1 MLNDSDAGEGQ
12 RDLFNA
18 ETTWFHLFRTMFTNG
33 DIKAIGPYAF
43 TIYCAIKAHASF
55 HTGEAFPGVDRL
67 VELTGISPAQ
77 VKRVLL
83 VLEKAGYLNIA
94 KKGRSNQYTLREK
107 VAIQDAH
114 GRPAAVATW
123 DYLPKSV
130 QDAMA
135 DLRNVLV
142 TGDFAG
148 AKIVQI
154 QHMTVNVNYGSG
166 TQINVDMSKSDLATK
181 DEIKQIIK
189 QAARQGDR
197 INLRDSDE
205 EF

>member
-1 MLNDSDAGEGQ
+1 MDDHQ
-12 RDLFNA
+12 PDLFNA

-33 DIKAIGPYAF
+33 DVKQIGPYAF
-43 TIYCAIKAHASF
+43 TIYCAVKAHASF
-55 HTGEAFPGVDRL
+55 HTGEAFPGIDKL

-77 VKRVLL
+77 VKRVLAT
-83 VLEKAGYLNIA
+83 LEASGYLNIS
-94 KKGRSNQYTLREK
+94 KVGRRNHYTLREK

-123 DYLPKSV
+123 DYLPGTVKDTV
-130 QDAMA
+130 A

-154 QHMTVNVNYGSG
+154 QHLTVNVNTGSG
-166 TQINVDMSKSDLATK
+166 TQINVDMSKTDPATK
-181 DEIKQIIK
+181 DEIKAIIK
-189 QAARQGDR
+189 QAARHGDP
-197 INLRDSDE
+197 ITVQDDE

>member
-1 MLNDSDAGEGQ
+1 MSLNVQQDM
-12 RDLFNA
+12 FNA

-33 DIKAIGPYAF
+33 DIRTIGPYAF

-55 HTGEAFPGVDRL
+55 HTGEAFPGVDKL
-67 VELTGISPAQ
+67 VELTGISAAQ
-77 VKRVLL
+77 VKRVLT
-83 VLEKAGYLNIA
+83 VLETAGYLSIE
-94 KKGRSNQYTLREK
+94 KKGRKNYYTLREK

-154 QHMTVNVNYGSG
+154 QHLTVNVNSGSG
-166 TQINVDMSKSDLATK
+166 TQINVDMSKSDAATK
-181 DEIKQIIK
+181 DEIKQIIA
-189 QAARQGDR
+189 QAVRQGGSV
-197 INLRDSDE
+197 NVTEDE
-205 EF
+205 EQF

>member
-1 MLNDSDAGEGQ
+1 MSLDSQQDM
-12 RDLFNA
+12 FNA

-33 DIKAIGPYAF
+33 DIRTIGPYAF
-43 TIYCAIKAHASF
+43 TIYCSIKAHASF
-55 HTGEAFPGVDRL
+55 HTGEAFPGVDKL
-67 VELTGISPAQ
+67 VELTGISAAQ
-77 VKRVLL
+77 VKRVLT
-83 VLEKAGYLNIA
+83 VLETAGYLSIE
-94 KKGRSNQYTLREK
+94 KKGRKNYYTLREK

-154 QHMTVNVNYGSG
+154 QHLTVNVNSGSG
-166 TQINVDMSKSDLATK
+166 TQINVDMSKSDAATK
-181 DEIKQIIK
+181 DEIKQIIAQAVK
-189 QAARQGDR
+189 QGGS
-197 INLRDSDE
+197 INVTEDE
-205 EF
+205 EQF